1 MSEQENLPSDSSEQT
16 TPKRGWS
23 RRRKFLTVLLGLV
36 AVGAGYYCYRDKPL
50 KLVQTTE
57 INRKADPKT
66 GEVVD
71 YRYAYNALQEEAI
84 APVEENGWRAILQT
98 LGPIALGRCDFA
110 ETIPWEEFPTN
121 EKSKKW
127 FEEEWTILCE
137 KFKLDPHARPTA
149 LGRLSL
155 TAYLAKN
162 GLTGNEPE
170 PTTDSDFS
178 GYWENYERRPARIKV
193 VDAEARLWRPW
204 TAEEY
209 PVAARWFEENADV
222 IDALSQAARMPKLVC
237 WTIVPDVEKGT
248 FVGTPFPTLQWTRE
262 FVRILMARANLR
274 VGSGDISGAIDDVE
288 TMTRFARPLLES
300 DYSTLIATLVGVASL
315 GMAFSVPMYGNAAV
329 QPTDEERARLVELWE
344 SFYRDGQMARYI
356 ESAKKGEARCFGFA
370 AYADILTLRRKGNSV
385 GQIIFD
391 PDGLDGDSQPF
402 FVRALEWLLVAAP
415 PMNDA
420 KSLRI
425 FQDLYESMLEQ
436 TNEEIDETLNKSMA
450 RTLAGFWTAPEKTLA
465 TTTAALWGPAMEAG
479 KEALSRME
487 CLAKETTIMFAL
499 QAYRAEHGTFPPA
512 YTLDA
517 SGKPLHSWRVLILPY
532 LGDDAKALYG
542 QIALDEPWDS
552 EHNAAFHAQIPDV
565 FRCPSATDLK
575 EGETRYSVLLGD
587 DGFFDASGVGKDPTS
602 MATLPGREIA
612 RQLLVVER
620 SDPVCWMQPDA
631 ELKIADYL
639 VDHTRPVP
647 DPENPPETY
656 IVDAN
661 GVPYDVSGV
670 RKFFGK
676 VPHSGGINV
685 VPYNGG
691 SRFISETSSPDEL
704 ESWLQGTPEPPKRMP
719 AEALLDDETDESE
732 TDEVATPDEAA
743 PSEEPAAVEEPAE
756 APDEAAPSEE
766 PAAVEGSAEAPDE
779 TAPNEES
786 AAVEEPAET
795 SSEAAPNEEPAAV
808 EEPAETVEPEGA
820 DVAP

>member
-23 RRRKFLTVLLGLV
+23 RRRKFLAVLLGLV
-36 AVGAGYYCYRDKPL
+36 AVCAGYYCYRDKPL

-57 INRKADPKT
+57 IDRKADPKT

-84 APVEENGWRAILQT
+84 APVEENGWRVILQT
-98 LGPIALGRCDFA
+98 LGPIALFRRELADQ
-110 ETIPWEEFPTN
+110 IPWEEFPTN
-121 EKSKKW
+121 EKSKQW
-127 FEEEWTILCE
+127 FDGEWTILCE
-137 KFKLDPHARPTA
+137 KYKLDPHARPTA

-222 IDALSQAARMPKLVC
+222 IDALSQATRMPKLVC

-300 DYSTLIATLVGVASL
+300 DYSTLIAKLVGVASL
-315 GMAFSVPMYGNAAV
+315 GMAFSVAMYGNAAV

-552 EHNAAFHAQIPDV
+552 EHNAALHAQIPDV

-612 RQLLVVER
+612 RQFLVVER
-620 SDPVCWMQPDA
+620 PDPVCWMQPDA

-676 VPHSGGINV
+676 VPHAGGINV

-704 ESWLQGTPEPPKRMP
+704 ESWLQGTPEPPKSKP

-743 PSEEPAAVEEPAE
+743 P
-756 APDEAAPSEE
+756 
-766 PAAVEGSAEAPDE
+766 
-779 TAPNEES
+779 
-786 AAVEEPAET
+786 
-795 SSEAAPNEEPAAV
+795 NEEPAAV

-820 DVAP
+820 DVLAVYPRRR